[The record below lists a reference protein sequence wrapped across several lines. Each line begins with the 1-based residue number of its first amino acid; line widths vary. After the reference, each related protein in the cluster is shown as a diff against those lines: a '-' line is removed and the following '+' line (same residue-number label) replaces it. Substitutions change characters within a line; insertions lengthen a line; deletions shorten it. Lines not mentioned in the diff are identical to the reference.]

1 MNLLTMDPIQKE
13 HIILRVSEEFSV
25 TSFKKRYYC
34 SKVSLENLKFRLKS
48 FHGLDSTIFV
58 HIDHVI
64 VKEVN
69 GQLFVYLL
77 SSHSLGRC
85 TDFLHH

>member
-13 HIILRVSEEFSV
+13 HIILQVSEELLV
-25 TSFKKRYYC
+25 TSFKKHCYC

-48 FHGLDSTIFV
+48 FHGFDSTILV
-58 HIDHVI
+58 CINHVI

-69 GQLFVYLL
+69 GELFF
-77 SSHSLGRC
+77 
-85 TDFLHH
+85 TF

>member
-1 MNLLTMDPIQKE
+1 MNLLTMDPIQEE

-25 TSFKKRYYC
+25 TSFKKHYYC
-34 SKVSLENLKFRLKS
+34 SKVSLENLKFCLKC

-58 HIDHVI
+58 CIDHVI

-69 GQLFVYLL
+69 GELFVYLL
-77 SSHSLGRC
+77 SSHSSGRC
-85 TDFLHH
+85 ADFLHH

>member
-1 MNLLTMDPIQKE
+1 MDPIQKE
-13 HIILRVSEEFSV
+13 YIILRVSEEFSV
-25 TSFKKRYYC
+25 NSFKKHYYC

-48 FHGLDSTIFV
+48 FHGLDSAMFV
-58 HIDHVI
+58 RFHHVL

-77 SSHSLGRC
+77 SSHSLRSC
-85 TDFLHH
+85 AAFLHH

>member
-1 MNLLTMDPIQKE
+1 MDSIQKE
-13 HIILRVSEEFSV
+13 HIIPRVSEEFSV
-25 TSFKKRYYC
+25 TSFKKHYYC

-48 FHGLDSTIFV
+48 LHSLDSAIFV
-58 HIDHVI
+58 RVDHV
-64 VKEVN
+64 VVRGVN

-85 TDFLHH
+85 AAFLHD